1 MTIEQLKKI
10 KVGDIV
16 AWNYM
21 EDNNMAG
28 IVTSVSVRSNTPYN
42 TPYARVQ
49 CYDGSETTIGK
60 LGFRSWTILT
70 K

>member
-28 IVTSVSVRSNTPYN
+28 IVTSVSVRSNTPY
-42 TPYARVQ
+42 AQIR

-60 LGFRSWTILT
+60 LGMRSWTILT